1 MDTFLTI
8 LNYIGMGFM
17 ILIGIATV
25 STFKDY
31 KQWPLFYVLLII
43 IGLITWKLFNFSIPY
58 AFGTAAFI
66 TGLWKEK
73 YKPKEGTYSEEYEK
87 RHEQKLKEYTEK
99 YRKEHPINYDSTL
112 RSYKT
117 NSSSSSNNSPSLAS
131 YFEHQ
136 QKATNEFMQKRL
148 QTMADIRAGQAP
160 NGTDGVWQ

>member
-17 ILIGIATV
+17 ILMGISAI
-25 STFKDY
+25 SRFKDY
-31 KQWPLFYVLLII
+31 KQWPILYSLFII
-43 IGLITWKLFNFSIPY
+43 TGLITWKFFNFSIPY

-66 TGLWKEK
+66 TMIWKDK
-73 YKPKEGTYSEEYEK
+73 YKPIEGTQSSEYEK
-87 RHEQKLKEYTEK
+87 EHEQKLKEYTEK

-117 NSSSSSNNSPSLAS
+117 NGSSSSNKPS
-131 YFEHQ
+131 YDEQ
-136 QKATNEFMQKRL
+136 QVKKTSEYMQKRL
-148 QTMADIRAGQAP
+148 ETMADIRAGLAH